1 MRNTFYTAPLSALPC
16 TSIPDQ
22 NLFQLHLSLPDFYF
36 IGESLFHQFGNSN
49 ECVNLFYTMKFLWE
63 ICCSFFF
70 SAIFSFPNAI
80 LARHF
85 SMTKAYFIIFFFC
98 SRLAAAAVTS
108 SQFYSHDLDG
118 GELNNKKKKKEKR
131 TEKIESRTGSH
142 STEGPES
149 PNAWDSRAYGWRN
162 RPGTIALPVP

>member
-1 MRNTFYTAPLSALPC
+1 MRNTFHSAPLSALPC

-63 ICCSFFF
+63 ICCSFFLCDF
-70 SAIFSFPNAI
+70 FVSQHYSRPALFNDKSIFYN
-80 LARHF
+80 L
-85 SMTKAYFIIFFFC
+85 FFC

-118 GELNNKKKKKEKR
+118 GELNNKKKKKKEQRK
-131 TEKIESRTGSH
+131 
-142 STEGPES
+142 
-149 PNAWDSRAYGWRN
+149 
-162 RPGTIALPVP
+162 

>member
-1 MRNTFYTAPLSALPC
+1 MRIQMNIYIWLHDYLTNDKKENIAPKNWWAIYANFHMRITFHTAPLSALPC

-63 ICCSFFF
+63 ICCSFFC
-70 SAIFSFPNAI
+70 AIFSFPNTI

-85 SMTKAYFIIFFFC
+85 SMTKAYFIIFFFV
-98 SRLAAAAVTS
+98 LAWLL
-108 SQFYSHDLDG
+108 QQ
-118 GELNNKKKKKEKR
+118 
-131 TEKIESRTGSH
+131 
-142 STEGPES
+142 
-149 PNAWDSRAYGWRN
+149 
-162 RPGTIALPVP
+162 